1 MWGLSADALPLEDA
15 LRKLARAQRVLAR
28 HGHAHMSLGHMS
40 LRDPEGRGF
49 WLKAR
54 GLGLEE
60 VEDPSHFVLL
70 DLEGRTLCGD
80 PARRHNEWPIH
91 AEIYRARSDVHA
103 ALHSHPFHA
112 AAFSATASPLR
123 AATAEGNFLEG
134 RVAYYREM
142 PGLIATPEL
151 GRALASALGAHAV
164 VLMKNHGVTTCAP
177 SIAGAAL
184 AGVFV
189 ERACQVQLLL
199 ESSGLAWSG
208 PEERD
213 LAPGGRARLEL
224 TPPLVE
230 DLWGWFERE
239 LARAEAGAHPGA

>member
-1 MWGLSADALPLEDA
+1 MWGLTPDALPLDDA

-60 VEDPSHFVLL
+60 VRGPGDFILL
-70 DLEGRTLCGD
+70 DLDGHPLRGD
-80 PARRHNEWPIH
+80 ASRRHQEWPIH
-91 AEIYRARSDVHA
+91 AEIYRARADVHA

-112 AAFSATASPLR
+112 AAFSATAATLR
-123 AATAEGNFLEG
+123 AATADGNFLEG

-151 GRALASALGAHAV
+151 GRALASALGERAV

-189 ERACQVQLLL
+189 ERACQVQVLL
-199 ESSGLAWSG
+199 EASGLEWS
-208 PEERD
+208 PPDPRD
-213 LAPGGRARLEL
+213 LAPGGRARLEP
-224 TPPLVE
+224 TPGLVE
-230 DLWGWFERE
+230 DLWGWFERD
-239 LARAEAGAHPGA
+239 LSRAE

>member
-1 MWGLSADALPLEDA
+1 MWGLSADTLPLDDA
-15 LRKLARAQRVLAR
+15 LRALARAQRVLAR

-60 VEDPSHFVLL
+60 VTGPEHFILL
-70 DLEGRTLCGD
+70 DLEGRTLRGD
-80 PARRHNEWPIH
+80 AGRRHQEWPIH
-91 AEIYRARSDVHA
+91 AEIYRARPDVHA

-112 AAFSATASPLR
+112 AAFSATGATLC
-123 AATAEGNFLEG
+123 AATADGNFLEG

-151 GRALASALGAHAV
+151 GRALAAALGGHAV

-184 AGVFV
+184 CGVLV
-189 ERACQVQLLL
+189 ERACRVQLLL
-199 ESSGLAWSG
+199 AASGLAWSP
-208 PEERD
+208 PEARD
-213 LAPGGRARLEL
+213 LLPGGRARLEP
-224 TPPLVE
+224 TPALVD

-239 LARAEAGAHPGA
+239 LARAEGAPHSGA

>member
-1 MWGLSADALPLEDA
+1 MWGLTPDALPLEEA

-40 LRDPEGRGF
+40 LRDPGGRGF

-54 GLGLEE
+54 GMGLEE
-60 VEDPSHFVLL
+60 VTGPSDFILL
-70 DLEGRTLCGD
+70 DLDGRTLRGD
-80 PARRHNEWPIH
+80 AARRHNEWPIH
-91 AEIYRARSDVHA
+91 AEIYRARSDVHCVA
-103 ALHSHPFHA
+103 HSHPFHA
-112 AAFSATASPLR
+112 AAFSATASTLR
-123 AATAEGNFLEG
+123 AATADGNFLEG

-151 GRALASALGAHAV
+151 GRALAASLGAHAV

-177 SIAGAAL
+177 CIAGAGL

-189 ERACQVQLLL
+189 ERACRVQLLL
-199 ESSGLAWSG
+199 ESSGLAWSA
-208 PEERD
+208 PDDRD

-224 TPPLVE
+224 SPGLVD
-230 DLWGWFERE
+230 DLWGWFERD
-239 LARAEAGAHPGA
+239 LARAEAELRPGA